1 MKRRRSPTP
10 AQAKPAEPEEP
21 FEVWFSKVNRERHQK
36 AMGWVPPANGG
47 EVELESPPDTNAAST
62 QPETVSVEE
71 AAKILGVSL
80 VTVYRLIQRGKL
92 RCLKSLRHKRIPRG
106 ELERF
111 MKNDLG

>member
-1 MKRRRSPTP
+1 MKRRKSTTP
-10 AQAKPAEPEEP
+10 AQPKPAEPEEP
-21 FEVWFSKVNRERHQK
+21 FERWFSRINRERHQQ
-36 AMGWVPPANGG
+36 AMGWVPPANDG
-47 EVELESPPDTNAAST
+47 EVQLERPPGTNSASA

-92 RCLKSLRHKRIPRG
+92 RCLKSLRHKRIPRA